1 MVDDES
7 PMTTARMLAIA
18 SVAALAA
25 TGGDLLLLL
34 VGNSLRPQLHL
45 ESPPAFVL
53 TLGGLLGCVA
63 IPLYGLG
70 YAAVARVVR
79 SSRPITARVIVFG
92 GSAFALVGAFIHGM
106 TWLTIRDSIHAG
118 TGSGTG
124 PGTGSGTASAAPV
137 DAIVAAGGF
146 LLGAWTVA
154 AVLMLAVSLAIAR
167 SGLARRRPIPVRLAL
182 LNPVNVTIL
191 LGVAGAV
198 TETGRAFIVP
208 AAPNLAHV
216 VFFGAALYALAV
228 RTGGASADR

>member
-118 TGSGTG
+118 T
-124 PGTGSGTASAAPV
+124 ASAAPV